1 MIVATSLT
9 PFFMKQTINFRQ
21 QIKHFKRIFDVRTY
35 GNFVAVVEGM
45 MKLREWKQ
53 ADLALVGEKTLRQIQ
68 YFFEKAVWSARSL
81 NEFRLR
87 FLRNKPDFRDRKTD
101 FVVGDGSVLEKDKDA
116 SFSFLTESVYSNL
129 EGKVVKGIKL
139 FGASVHTKQGV
150 KYIFDFFLY
159 FKGKWK
165 SEWEA
170 WMYFLALIAKKT
182 TALLFVFD
190 RGFRNQYLLKYIF
203 KDLKRLFLIR
213 IDPAQHIYVLASKR
227 ARKRKKIPRY
237 SIPDRISKRL
247 DYFLNQESAI
257 TLENGKLW
265 ILNEVIVKAWIGE
278 FREEVSVIVFHRN
291 GFKNPLVICISVPK
305 LTLEEA
311 LDYLETYFRRWG
323 IEQLF
328 KELKS
333 WFCFEKFKTI
343 SLESIEKYLAM
354 VIFVHSLL
362 TQVKEQIEHVPKLK
376 EAIQSFLKKVRNIT
390 VFTMIGFKLF
400 LEIIFLSPTSLKFIK
415 PYLKAHY
422 FTFIR

>member
-1 MIVATSLT
+1 
-9 PFFMKQTINFRQ
+9 MKQTINFRQ
-21 QIKHFKRIFDVRTY
+21 QIKHLKAIFDARTY
-35 GNFVAVVEGM
+35 DNFVAVVEGM

-53 ADLALVGEKTLRQIQ
+53 ADLALVGQKTLRQIQ
-68 YFFEKAVWSARSL
+68 YFFEKAVWSASYL

-101 FVVGDGSVLEKDKDA
+101 FVVGDGSVLEKDKNA
-116 SFSFLTESVYSNL
+116 SFSFLTEPLYSNL
-129 EGKVVKGIKL
+129 EEKVVNGLKL
-139 FGASVHTKQGV
+139 FGASVHTKHGV

-170 WMYFLALIAKKT
+170 WMYFLDLIAKKT
-182 TALLFVFD
+182 TAFLFVFD

-213 IDPAQHIYVLASKR
+213 IDPNQHVHVLASKKVK
-227 ARKRKKIPRY
+227 KRKKIPRY

-247 DYFLNQESAI
+247 DYFLNQESVI

-278 FREEVSVIVFHRN
+278 FREEVSVIIFHRN
-291 GFKNPLVICISVPK
+291 GFKKPLVICVSVPK

-311 LDYLETYFRRWG
+311 LNYLETYFRRWG

-362 TQVKEQIEHVPKLK
+362 TQAKEQIEHVPRLK
-376 EAIQSFLKKVRNIT
+376 EAIQHVLKKVRNIT
-390 VFTMIGFKLF
+390 DFTMIGFKLF
-400 LEIIFLSPTSLKFIK
+400 LEIIFLAPTSLKFLK
-415 PYLKAHY
+415 PYLKAY
-422 FTFIR
+422 SLTFIR